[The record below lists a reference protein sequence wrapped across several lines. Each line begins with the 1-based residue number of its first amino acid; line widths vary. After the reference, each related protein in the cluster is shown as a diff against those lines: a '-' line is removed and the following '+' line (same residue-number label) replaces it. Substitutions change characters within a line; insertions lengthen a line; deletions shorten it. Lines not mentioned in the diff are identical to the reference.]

1 MATSTREEEAAEE
14 AQPNFR
20 AFYTRMGPVRIRIL
34 LNVLPQ
40 DPVLRKEMLRRA
52 MQHFQE
58 RRRTKRAQDTIFRLM
73 DEKECLATEVRTL
86 KRKVAALE
94 GEKKR
99 DAERFKGLE
108 DRFKALDDEKRHC
121 HPVQEDESLSAGD
134 ALDGPRRN
142 HGQAA

>member
-1 MATSTREEEAAEE
+1 
-14 AQPNFR
+14 
-20 AFYTRMGPVRIRIL
+20 
-34 LNVLPQ
+34 
-40 DPVLRKEMLRRA
+40 
-52 MQHFQE
+52 
-58 RRRTKRAQDTIFRLM
+58 M